1 MSLPVVP
8 NVALRREVHHG
19 RVVTCFAD
27 RPAHVDALLR
37 SAALRAPDAIAV
49 VDGERRIRFADL
61 DAAVDRVAAHFAALG
76 LVAGDRIAL
85 LLDNRPEFLI
95 ATMAS
100 ARIGAI
106 VVPMNIRQR
115 LPETLYA
122 LNDSGAAL
130 LIHEADLSAEIP
142 RREDAP
148 ALRHRISR
156 GGADDGWAGLEAPI
170 TPRTFEPPHEDAP
183 FAILYT
189 SGTTGRPK
197 GAVLTHF
204 GVIHSVKHFIHHL
217 SLRDGDTTILAVPAS
232 HVTGLVIILLPVLAL
247 AGRVVMQRG
256 FKARR
261 FLELAAAEKLTF
273 SMIVPAMYNLCL
285 LDPEFD
291 SFDLSSWRVGSFG
304 GAPMPQSVVET
315 LAAKL
320 PGLMLHNVYG
330 ATETTSPAVIMPHGE
345 GAHRLDAIGRPVLCC
360 DLRIMD
366 DAGREA
372 AAGESGEIW
381 MAGPMVIPGYWR
393 NPVAD
398 ADAFVGGYWRSGDIG
413 SVDAE
418 GYLRVFDRMKDMI
431 NRGGF
436 KIYSVEVENVLAAY
450 PGVIEAAV
458 VGYPCPVLG
467 ERVAAFIRSETPIDA
482 DALRQYCAERLSDYK
497 VPDRIQVSPD
507 PLPRNPNGK
516 LLKRE
521 MRDLIPDVA
530 VQ

>member
-1 MSLPVVP
+1 MSPPVAQ

-19 RVVTCFAD
+19 RIVPCFAD
-27 RPAHVDALLR
+27 RPAHVDVLLR
-37 SAALRAPDAIAV
+37 RAAARAPDAIAV
-49 VDGERRIRFADL
+49 VDGERRIRFSEL
-61 DAAVDRVAAHFAALG
+61 DAAVDRAAAHFAAMG
-76 LVAGDRIAL
+76 LAPGDRIAL
-85 LLDNRPEFLI
+85 LLDNRPQFLI
-95 ATMAS
+95 AMMAA
-100 ARIGAI
+100 ARMGAI

-130 LIHEADLSAEIP
+130 LIHEADLAAEIP
-142 RREDAP
+142 RGEDVP
-148 ALRHRISR
+148 ALRHKISV
-156 GGADDGWAGLEAPI
+156 GGADDGWARLEAPI
-170 TPRTFEPPHEDAP
+170 ASRDFAPPHEDAP

-197 GAVLTHF
+197 GAVLTHC
-204 GVIHSVKHFIHHL
+204 GTIHSVLHFIHHL
-217 SLRDGDTTILAVPAS
+217 SLREGDTTILAVPAS
-232 HVTGLVIILLPVLAL
+232 HVTGLIIILLPVMAL

-273 SMIVPAMYNLCL
+273 SMIVPSMYNLCL

-291 SFDLSSWRVGSFG
+291 GFDLSNWRVGSYG
-304 GAPMPQSVVET
+304 GAPMPQSVAAT

-320 PGLMLHNVYG
+320 PDLMLHNVYG
-330 ATETTSPAVIMPHGE
+330 ATETTSPAVIMPYGE
-345 GAHRLDAIGRPVLCC
+345 GAERLDAIGKPILCC

-366 DAGREA
+366 DDGREVPP
-372 AAGESGEIW
+372 GESGEIW

-393 NPVAD
+393 NPQAD
-398 ADAFVGGYWRSGDIG
+398 ADSFVGGYWKSGDIG
-413 SVDAE
+413 SVDAL
-418 GYLRVFDRMKDMI
+418 GYLRVFDRKKDMI

-436 KIYSVEVENVLAAY
+436 KIYSVEVENVLVAY

-467 ERVAAFIRSETPIDA
+467 ERVAAFLRSEGAIDVA
-482 DALRQYCAERLSDYK
+482 AVRQYCAERLSDYK
-497 VPDRIQVSPD
+497 VPDRVQVSAD

-521 MRDLIPDVA
+521 MRDLIPDGPHK
-530 VQ
+530 